1 MNKFQHAL
9 GNGNIR
15 TVRRMLRQN
24 PTLAHEITED
34 GFTMLMLAVMSSE
47 RTGALVN
54 ALLGAGA
61 EVNIKTPEDYT
72 ALHCC
77 IDVNGPT
84 KWGRI
89 AMKIIRLLVDAGA
102 DLEIRNHYGWTPLMQ
117 AVVEGSSDQVK
128 AFLEAGANPNV
139 TFPEYSEPIF
149 LRGYTVLMLAVSRE
163 DNLRLL
169 LKAGADI
176 TAKDEHGQTVLEHA
190 KAQLTGSLQ
199 EGYQAKLL
207 RGIALLER
215 AAVEFGAASE
225 RLWFGR

>member
-1 MNKFQHAL
+1 MNEFQHAIID
-9 GNGNIR
+9 GNIR

-24 PTLAHEITED
+24 PALAHEITEN
-34 GFTMLMLAVMSSE
+34 GFTILMWAVMSSE

-84 KWGRI
+84 KSGQI

-117 AVVEGSSDQVK
+117 AVAERSSDQVK
-128 AFLEAGANPNV
+128 TLLATGANPNV

-149 LRGYTVLMLAVSRE
+149 LRGCTVLMLAVSRE
-163 DNLRLL
+163 DKLRVRMSRPRMSMVRLL
-169 LKAGADI
+169 WNMPKHSSWDHFWRAI
-176 TAKDEHGQTVLEHA
+176 KQSCCE
-190 KAQLTGSLQ
+190 GSL
-199 EGYQAKLL
+199 Y
-207 RGIALLER
+207 
-215 AAVEFGAASE
+215 
-225 RLWFGR
+225 